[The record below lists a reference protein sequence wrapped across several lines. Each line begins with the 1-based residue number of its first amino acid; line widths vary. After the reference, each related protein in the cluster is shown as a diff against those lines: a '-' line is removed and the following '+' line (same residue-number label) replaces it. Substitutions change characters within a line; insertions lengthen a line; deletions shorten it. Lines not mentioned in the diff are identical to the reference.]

1 MTELENDGA
10 FGAMNA
16 GDPDSGSVNG
26 VARAAA
32 GTPERVLRFPL
43 WSLGLA
49 AAVAAVLIFS
59 FREVLASMVE
69 YWFDRP
75 EYSHGIMIPF
85 IAAFLIWQQK
95 DRLELQ
101 RFEGSWLGVAMMA
114 GGALMHAAG
123 ELGALYIVSQYAFL
137 GMLYG
142 ATLALVGWRIF
153 VQLLV
158 PLFVLFFMIPLPAFV
173 YKDLSAQ
180 LQLISSALGVAVIR
194 LFDISVFLEGNV
206 IDLGTYKLQVVEA
219 CDGLRYLFPL
229 TTLGFI
235 CAYFYKEAMWKR
247 ALVFISAIPI
257 TILMNSFRIG
267 TIGIMVE
274 YGGISMA
281 EGFLHDFQGWSVFM
295 ASFALLLLEMYL
307 LTLIGRSDLTWSE
320 KFGVTFPE
328 PTPADAVRE
337 QRRLPATV
345 WGIAGAALLPLL
357 VAVVLPQRAEIIPER
372 EPFSA
377 LSLDQGVWQGHFTP
391 IDEIYMPILNLDDY
405 FMGNFMTKNRDLV
418 NLYVTWYDSQRKD
431 AATAAHSPRSCLPGG
446 GWQITSFG
454 PVDIGDPGEVGQPLT
469 VNRAVIEQG
478 RARQLV
484 YYWFHQRGRNLTN
497 EYVVKWYLF
506 QDAVLRSRTDG
517 AMIRVTTAVPPD
529 RPIEEADSRLQTF
542 LAELR
547 PDLVAH
553 LPD

>member
-1 MTELENDGA
+1 MAADHSAPEA
-10 FGAMNA
+10 A
-16 GDPDSGSVNG
+16 PDAVPD
-26 VARAAA
+26 AAA
-32 GTPERVLRFPL
+32 VTVLRFPP
-43 WSLGLA
+43 WAFALA
-49 AAVAAVLIFS
+49 AAMALVIYLPFG
-59 FREVLASMVE
+59 EVLASMVD
-69 YWFDRP
+69 YWLNRP

-85 IAAFLIWQQK
+85 ISAFLIWQQK

-101 RFEGSWLGVAMMA
+101 RFEGSWLGVVAMVAA
-114 GGALMHAAG
+114 GLLYAVG

-142 ATLALVGWRIF
+142 AALALVGWRVF
-153 VQLLV
+153 FQLFV
-158 PLFVLFFMIPLPAFV
+158 PLFVLFFMIPLPAFI

-180 LQLISSALGVAVIR
+180 LQLISSSLGVAVIR
-194 LFDISVFLEGNV
+194 LFGISVFLEGNV

-235 CAYFYKEAMWKR
+235 CAYFYKESLWKR
-247 ALVFISAIPI
+247 VLVFVSAIPI
-257 TILMNSFRIG
+257 TIVMNSFRVG
-267 TIGIMVE
+267 TIGVMVE

-295 ASFALLLLEMYL
+295 ASFAILLLEMYL

-328 PTPADAVRE
+328 PTPADARV
-337 QRRLPATV
+337 QRRSLPPTI
-345 WGIAGAALLPLL
+345 WGAAVVSTLPLL
-357 VAVVLPQRAEIIPER
+357 VFVTVPNRTEIVPER
-372 EPFSA
+372 APFA
-377 LSLDQGVWQGHFTP
+377 ELDLVQGVWNGTFTP
-391 IDEIYMPILNLDDY
+391 IDEVYMPVLNLDDY
-405 FMGNFMTKNRDLV
+405 FMGNFVTRNRDLV

-454 PVDIGDPGEVGQPLT
+454 PVDIGDPGEIGQPLT

-478 RARQLV
+478 RSRQLV
-484 YYWFHQRGRNLTN
+484 YYWFHQRGRTLTN
-497 EYVVKWYLF
+497 EYIVKWYLF
-506 QDAVLRSRTDG
+506 QDAVLLNRTDG

-553 LPD
+553 LPN